1 MGFTTEPP
9 NPFIALEGEDSSLE
23 WRYTLGN
30 ESFRQATF
38 GKAKIPRM
46 ADFLFFDSTP
56 LIEPSNRGR
65 LEVKI
70 TNNYTLITLLGVK
83 RTDDGI
89 YHLTVTANPS
99 RRSQM
104 SKVEIS
110 VHCEYTTYESRCL
123 SNKHMCLE

>member
-56 LIEPSNRGR
+56 WIEPSKQGSFRGKDNKQLHINYSPRSEKNRR
-65 LEVKI
+65 WDLPP
-70 TNNYTLITLLGVK
+70 Y
-83 RTDDGI
+83 
-89 YHLTVTANPS
+89 
-99 RRSQM
+99 
-104 SKVEIS
+104 
-110 VHCEYTTYESRCL
+110 
-123 SNKHMCLE
+123 SNRQPKPTKSNE